1 MADLTF
7 KDIRKAMKQIERYYG
22 TPARFYCS
30 ESMGKKLMAK
40 AKELGVK
47 AETINGND
55 YLMGMKLITHPD
67 LDDMTCYIS
76 GKDGEDGK
84 D

>member
-7 KDIRKAMKQIERYYG
+7 KDIRKAMKQIERYHG

-40 AKELGVK
+40 AKELGVE
-47 AETINGND
+47 AETINGDD

-67 LDDMTCYIS
+67 LDDRTCYIS
-76 GKDGEDGK
+76 GKDGDH
-84 D
+84 DIQ